1 MSGRSSRYD
10 DQTAFDT
17 VFGNL
22 KVPSPDR
29 IPSIQFFDLHIQ
41 ELGGTTSALGL
52 QREALQ
58 ASKRG
63 KRPSYE
69 QRLIEEAREKSAYKR
84 ECQFFRAYYNISQ
97 ELFEHIRA
105 IHVQMYL
112 NYYLRPDQ
120 TGQGNEEWFD
130 TADEIGQHLRHY
142 EQEVGRAEA
151 DWIELGRNQS
161 LRERRS
167 WIWYCRGRWRPID
180 MRKTGSCISRRG
192 GSVCPQQFIGRVV
205 WVCTVFGDPCAPF
218 TYMNT
223 QPETAQRFRQQLT
236 YIDIGVVVQHRHRRT
251 ETSRISC
258 IVYWTWDGCKR
269 NFKK

>member
-1 MSGRSSRYD
+1 VALQPYTNCDYRHILREKSEFTMSGRSSRYD

-97 ELFEHIRA
+97 ELVEHIRA

-167 WIWYCRGRWRPID
+167 WI
-180 MRKTGSCISRRG
+180 
-192 GSVCPQQFIGRVV
+192 
-205 WVCTVFGDPCAPF
+205 
-218 TYMNT
+218 
-223 QPETAQRFRQQLT
+223 
-236 YIDIGVVVQHRHRRT
+236 
-251 ETSRISC
+251 
-258 IVYWTWDGCKR
+258 
-269 NFKK
+269 

>member
-1 MSGRSSRYD
+1 MQPYTNCDFRHILREKSEFKMSGRSSRYD

-17 VFGNL
+17 VIGNL

-41 ELGGTTSALGL
+41 ELGGTTSTLGL

-97 ELFEHIRA
+97 ELVEHIRA

-120 TGQGNEEWFD
+120 KGQGNEEWFD

-161 LRERRS
+161 LRDRLS
-167 WIWYCRGRWRPID
+167 WI
-180 MRKTGSCISRRG
+180 
-192 GSVCPQQFIGRVV
+192 
-205 WVCTVFGDPCAPF
+205 
-218 TYMNT
+218 
-223 QPETAQRFRQQLT
+223 
-236 YIDIGVVVQHRHRRT
+236 
-251 ETSRISC
+251 
-258 IVYWTWDGCKR
+258 
-269 NFKK
+269 